1 LLSLQKKCL
10 KIVPECAYYMRQYE
24 YSIFVVSYQSISQI
38 KLVSTPE
45 KTLLFC
51 KVINAFPFKGILFI
65 GRVGAE
71 SRVTLI
77 ILCVYNA
84 VVGSCCV

>member
-1 LLSLQKKCL
+1 MSQN
-10 KIVPECAYYMRQYE
+10 CARMRFYYMRRYE

-51 KVINAFPFKGILFI
+51 KVINVFAFWVYYYVSSW
-65 GRVGAE
+65 GRK
-71 SRVTLI
+71 SRYFNNNAV
-77 ILCVYNA
+77 A

>member
-1 LLSLQKKCL
+1 MSQN
-10 KIVPECAYYMRQYE
+10 CARMRFYYMRRYE

-51 KVINAFPFKGILFI
+51 KVKDVFPFGYIMYWASW
-65 GRVGAE
+65 GRK
-71 SRVTLI
+71 SRYFNNNAV
-77 ILCVYNA
+77 A